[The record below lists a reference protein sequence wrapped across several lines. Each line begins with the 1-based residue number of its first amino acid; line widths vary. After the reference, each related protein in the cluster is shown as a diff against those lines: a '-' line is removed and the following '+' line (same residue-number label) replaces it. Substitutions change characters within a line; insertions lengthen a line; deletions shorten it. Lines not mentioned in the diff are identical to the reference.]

1 MFFNPLEQFEV
12 VPYFTLSILGFDFS
26 LTNSGFY
33 MFAISTTACLLFFFS
48 FFYSY
53 VFSSS

>member
-12 VPYFTLSILGFDFS
+12 VPYFTFSLFGLDFS

-33 MFAISTTACLLFFFS
+33 MLAITTVASLLFFFS

-53 VFSSS
+53 VISTS